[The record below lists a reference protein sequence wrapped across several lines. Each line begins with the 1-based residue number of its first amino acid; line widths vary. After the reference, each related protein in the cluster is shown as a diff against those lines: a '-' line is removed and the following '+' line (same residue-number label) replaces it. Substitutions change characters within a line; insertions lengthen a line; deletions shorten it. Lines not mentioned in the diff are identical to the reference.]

1 MASDKTTKDK
11 SSDRDDRVGI
21 SDTLKKVVSAGVS
34 AAFMTEEG
42 IRKYVADLKL
52 PKEILEALL
61 SGANKS
67 KEELTSRVAKE
78 INGIIS
84 KIDWIDELSKFA
96 ESHKFKIKAEIEI
109 EKKKHE

>member
-1 MASDKTTKDK
+1 MANDKDEKDK
-11 SSDRDDRVGI
+11 DKDKAGLGDA
-21 SDTLKKVVSAGVS
+21 LKKVFSVGVS

-42 IRKYVADLKL
+42 IRKYLQDLKL

-61 SGANKS
+61 SGANRS
-67 KEELTSRVAKE
+67 KEEITSRVAKE

-96 ESHKFKIKAEIEI
+96 ETHKFKIKAEIEI
-109 EKKKHE
+109 EKKEK

>member
-1 MASDKTTKDK
+1 MAKNDQDEKDNK
-11 SSDRDDRVGI
+11 GLG
-21 SDTLKKVVSAGVS
+21 DTLKKVFSVGVS

-42 IRKYVADLKL
+42 IRKYLADLKL

-67 KEELTSRVAKE
+67 KEEITNRVAKE

-84 KIDWIDELSKFA
+84 KIDWVQELSKFA
-96 ESHKFKIKAEIEI
+96 ETHRFKIKAEIEI
-109 EKKKHE
+109 EKKTK

>member
-1 MASDKTTKDK
+1 MASDNKPDK
-11 SSDRDDRVGI
+11 DDRVGI
-21 SDTLKKVVSAGVS
+21 SDTLKKVMAAGIS

-52 PKEILEALL
+52 PKELLEALL

-67 KEELTSRVAKE
+67 KEELTGRVARE

-84 KIDWIDELSKFA
+84 KIDWVQELSKFA

-109 EKKKHE
+109 EKKKP

>member
-1 MASDKTTKDK
+1 MAEDKPGRGDRSDKDDK
-11 SSDRDDRVGI
+11 AGL
-21 SDTLKKVVSAGVS
+21 SDTLRKVFSAGVS

-52 PKEILEALL
+52 PKELLEALL

-84 KIDWIDELSKFA
+84 KIDWVQELSKFA

-109 EKKKHE
+109 EKKK

>member
-1 MASDKTTKDK
+1 MADDSKPRR
-11 SSDRDDRVGI
+11 SDRDKDKDDRAGL
-21 SDTLKKVVSAGVS
+21 SDTLRKVFSAGVS

-52 PKEILEALL
+52 PKELLEALL

-67 KEELTSRVAKE
+67 KEELTNRVAKE

-84 KIDWIDELSKFA
+84 KIDWVQELSKFA

-109 EKKKHE
+109 EKKR